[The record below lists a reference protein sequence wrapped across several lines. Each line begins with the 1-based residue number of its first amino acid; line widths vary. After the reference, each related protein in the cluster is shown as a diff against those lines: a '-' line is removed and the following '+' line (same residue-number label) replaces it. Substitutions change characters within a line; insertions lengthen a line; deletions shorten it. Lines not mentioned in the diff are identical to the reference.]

1 MTRASE
7 LWSLGPHVLGGLQQ
21 GLRMEASSLTLFQM
35 QAGTQEWVTKSIPGV
50 TTRIAFFGGGYAHI
64 RWKFQGQGSNLCH
77 SSSNARP
84 LTH

>member
-21 GLRMEASSLTLFQM
+21 GLRMEASSLMLFQT

-50 TTRIAFFGGGYAHI
+50 TTRIAFFWGGAMPTSGGSSRAKGQTYAT
-64 RWKFQGQGSNLCH
+64 
-77 SSSNARP
+77 AAAMP
-84 LTH
+84 DP